1 MCPVENTM
9 TRRILTLLDM
19 QVRGKGKLW
28 RASLH
33 EILLVQG
40 PFAALHFLLDT
51 SKHRNLS

>member
-1 MCPVENTM
+1 M